1 MDVENNSVEPVK
13 VDPSSDQ
20 VSESGISD
28 RALFSNSS
36 GIISD
41 LGQQKQKPSQVLVNP
56 LTGEVLPNINTY
68 QQKKNLAQGMMD
80 LALVS
85 ANANQLRYVIESF
98 TRHPY
103 YYFSLIF
110 ISVSLVIQ
118 VAVGVGLIMNSR
130 YDVNDKREICK
141 ADKIN
146 NMVTIGIFLI
156 TLVNVLISA
165 FGVAPQVN

>member
-1 MDVENNSVEPVK
+1 MDVENNSVEPTK
-13 VDPSSDQ
+13 VEPSSDQ
-20 VSESGISD
+20 
-28 RALFSNSS
+28 
-36 GIISD
+36 
-41 LGQQKQKPSQVLVNP
+41 PPTVLVNP
-56 LTGEVLPNINTY
+56 VTGEVIPNFNTY

-118 VAVGVGLIMNSR
+118 IAVGVGLIMNSR

-141 ADKIN
+141 ANKIN
-146 NMVTIGIFLI
+146 DMVTIGIFLI

>member
-1 MDVENNSVEPVK
+1 MDVENNLEMSPKVEPK
-13 VDPSSDQ
+13 TAQ
-20 VSESGISD
+20 I
-28 RALFSNSS
+28 
-36 GIISD
+36 
-41 LGQQKQKPSQVLVNP
+41 NP
-56 LTGEVLPNINTY
+56 ATGEVIPNVNTY

-85 ANANQLRYVIESF
+85 ANANQLRYILESF
-98 TRHPY
+98 ARHPY

-118 VAVGVGLIMNSR
+118 VAVGIGLILNSR
-130 YDVNDKREICK
+130 YDINDKQQICK
-141 ADKIN
+141 ANKIN
-146 NMVTIGIFLI
+146 DYVTIGIFLI

>member
-1 MDVENNSVEPVK
+1 MDVENNPVETKVEPSSSNQTPAVA
-13 VDPSSDQ
+13 VDP
-20 VSESGISD
+20 V
-28 RALFSNSS
+28 
-36 GIISD
+36 
-41 LGQQKQKPSQVLVNP
+41 
-56 LTGEVLPNINTY
+56 TGEVIPNINTY

-110 ISVSLVIQ
+110 ISISLLIQ
-118 VAVGVGLIMNSR
+118 IAVGVGLIMNSR
-130 YDVNDKREICK
+130 YDVNDRREICK
-141 ADKIN
+141 ANRIN
-146 NMVTIGIFLI
+146 DLVTIGIFLI

-165 FGVAPQVN
+165 FGVAPQMD

>member
-1 MDVENNSVEPVK
+1 MDVENNSPESTKAETSFQQSQVRA
-13 VDPSSDQ
+13 VDP
-20 VSESGISD
+20 V
-28 RALFSNSS
+28 
-36 GIISD
+36 
-41 LGQQKQKPSQVLVNP
+41 
-56 LTGEVLPNINTY
+56 TGEIIPNVNTY

-110 ISVSLVIQ
+110 LSISLVIQ
-118 VAVGVGLIMNSR
+118 IAVGVGLIMNSR

-141 ADKIN
+141 ANKIN
-146 NMVTIGIFLI
+146 DLVTIGIFLI